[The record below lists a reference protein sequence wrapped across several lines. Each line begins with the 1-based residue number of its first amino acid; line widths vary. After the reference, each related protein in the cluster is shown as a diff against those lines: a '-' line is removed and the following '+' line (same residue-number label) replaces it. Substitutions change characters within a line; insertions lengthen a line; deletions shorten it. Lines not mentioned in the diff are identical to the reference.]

1 MQLYNFSF
9 TVSIL
14 QCFVSITISDQEK
27 GINEE
32 DKKLATMSN
41 DKDFAFAEMP
51 KINSRTSFNVNTG
64 NSKYISEPYEHP
76 VTAQSGIELG
86 E

>member
-1 MQLYNFSF
+1 MNNFVF

-14 QCFVSITISDQEK
+14 QCLVFITISDQEN
-27 GINEE
+27 GIKEK
-32 DKKLATMSN
+32 DLKSSSISN
-41 DKDFAFAEMP
+41 GKDFPFPELPM
-51 KINSRTSFNVNTG
+51 INSRTSFSVNTG
-64 NSKYISEPYEHP
+64 NSKYISEPFEHP